1 MFACNMNACTQIW
14 QAAFPRWKAEMR
26 KRLTAI
32 TWPLTSRPLSRSS
45 GQLRTTCPR
54 DPDQKPPQRPL
65 RNCPSPVK
73 SPLNWSGSTSLKN
86 RKESTHVNHAYKPSL
101 YHRCPLLFRSLCVLL
116 DHLTILTLFRKTT
129 KISIACVHYY
139 VSLNYYFI
147 AFHPRLILL
156 CCLQNTNP
164 KIRQYWIVS
173 QPYPS
178 TKILFTCFISLYTY
192 MY

>member
-1 MFACNMNACTQIW
+1 MHVTLHGLYVVLSSHRECLHAIWMLTQIW

-54 DPDQKPPQRPL
+54 DPDQRPPQRPL

-86 RKESTHVNHAYKPSL
+86 RKESTHVNHAYQPSL

-116 DHLTILTLFRKTT
+116 DHLTKLILFRKTT
-129 KISIACVHYY
+129 LRA
-139 VSLNYYFI
+139 
-147 AFHPRLILL
+147 LL
-156 CCLQNTNP
+156 FFLELLYCFL
-164 KIRQYWIVS
+164 S
-173 QPYPS
+173 Q
-178 TKILFTCFISLYTY
+178 TDTFMLFAKY
-192 MY
+192 